1 MIVKEHIK
9 CLQVENTTKCN
20 AWCPACPRNN
30 NGYGLSDIVIEDLD
44 TSRFQQVLEEYP
56 NLEVIQFCGTYG
68 DSIAAN
74 NVIEQVTLA
83 KKYAK
88 KIQIHTHGG
97 IRNVEWWHNFAV
109 LLNDIDHDVWF
120 ALDGLKGVHE
130 IYRQGTN
137 FDKTIA
143 NAQAFINAGGHAT
156 WQFIP
161 WAHNEHQIMQCI
173 KMSQDLKFKQFKFV
187 KSVRK
192 QFQGRHWQTGEP
204 IEFKAWSKDSSF
216 NPYET
221 IPVRN
226 RVLIKD
232 CRHLSDPSLY
242 LNATGNLSVC
252 CWFNIHRQ
260 TKDFDTLPDIESELT
275 STPTKTCLQSCGSC
289 ATIDN
294 I

>member
-1 MIVKEHIK
+1 LTTTR
-9 CLQVENTTKCN
+9 LQE
-20 AWCPACPRNN
+20 
-30 NGYGLSDIVIEDLD
+30 
-44 TSRFQQVLEEYP
+44 VLEEYQ

-68 DSIAAN
+68 DTIAAS
-74 NVIEQVTLA
+74 NVLEQITLA
-83 KKYAK
+83 KNYAK

-97 IRNVEWWHNFAV
+97 IRNTEWWHNFAV
-109 LLNDIDHDVWF
+109 LLSDIEHDVWF

-143 NAQAFINAGGHAT
+143 NAQAFINAGGYAT

-173 KMSQDLKFKQFKFV
+173 KMSQDLKFKKFKFV

-204 IEFKAWSKDSSF
+204 IEFKAWKNDYSF
-216 NPYET
+216 NTYET
-221 IPVRN
+221 IPIRN
-226 RVLIKD
+226 QVLKKD

-242 LNATGNLSVC
+242 LNATGNISVC
-252 CWFNIHRQ
+252 CWFNNYRQ
-260 TKDFDTLPDIESELT
+260 SAEFELLPDIESEL
-275 STPTKTCLQSCGSC
+275 SVAPLQTCLQSCGSY
-289 ATIDN
+289 AIIDN

>member
-1 MIVKEHIK
+1 MIARENIK
-9 CLQVENTTKCN
+9 WLQVENTTKCN
-20 AWCPACPRNN
+20 AWCPGCSRNN
-30 NGYGLSDIVIEDLD
+30 NGYGLSNFVIEDLD
-44 TSRFQQVLEEYP
+44 TNRFQEILEEHP

-68 DSIAAN
+68 DTIAAS
-74 NVIEQVTLA
+74 NVLEQITLA
-83 KKYAK
+83 KNYAK

-97 IRNVEWWHNFAV
+97 IRNTEWWHNFAV
-109 LLNDIDHDVWF
+109 LLSDIEHDVWF

-173 KMSQDLKFKQFKFV
+173 KMSQDLKFKKFKFV

-192 QFQGRHWQTGEP
+192 HFQGRHWQTGEP
-204 IEFKAWSKDSSF
+204 IEFKAWKNDQSF
-216 NPYET
+216 NTYET
-221 IPVRN
+221 IPIRN
-226 RVLIKD
+226 QVLKKD

-242 LNATGNLSVC
+242 LNATGNISVC
-252 CWFNIHRQ
+252 CWFNNYRQ
-260 TKDFDTLPDIESELT
+260 STEFELLPDIESEL
-275 STPTKTCLQSCGSC
+275 SLAPSQICLHSCGSY
-289 ATIDN
+289 AIIDN

>member
-20 AWCPACPRNN
+20 AWCPACLRNN
-30 NGYGLSDIVIEDLD
+30 NGYGLSDFVIEDLD
-44 TSRFQQVLEEYP
+44 IDRFQEVLEEYP

-68 DSIAAN
+68 DTIAAN
-74 NVIEQVTLA
+74 NVIEQVMLA

-97 IRNVEWWHNFAV
+97 IRNTKWWHNFAI

-173 KMSQDLKFKQFKFV
+173 KMSQDLKFKHFKFV

-204 IEFKAWSKDSSF
+204 IEFRAWSKDSSV

-221 IPVRN
+221 NPIRN
-226 RVLIKD
+226 QVLKKD

-242 LNATGNLSVC
+242 LNATGNISVC
-252 CWFNIHRQ
+252 CWFNIHREH
-260 TKDFDTLPDIESELT
+260 TDFDSLPDIESELN
-275 STPTKTCLQSCGSC
+275 STPTQTCLQSCGSC
-289 ATIDN
+289 AIIDN